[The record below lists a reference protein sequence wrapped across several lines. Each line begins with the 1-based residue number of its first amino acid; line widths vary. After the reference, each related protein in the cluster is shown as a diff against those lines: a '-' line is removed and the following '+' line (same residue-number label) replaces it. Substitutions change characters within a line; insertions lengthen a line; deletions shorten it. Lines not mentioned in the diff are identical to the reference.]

1 MRCSPRG
8 KRVLTPIDAQD
19 VALGSDGSI
28 IICTESGHVFVRQ
41 RTAKPGHGAG
51 GAVKTHKFTQ
61 MPYLQRVV
69 RVCANVTGAYGALR
83 VDYVPPQVKIVGR
96 LVAQDLAEVQPW
108 LRFVAPVP
116 EPGSPVEVERVS
128 DSLEDV
134 EDEASD
140 DEGDDVAIHKDI
152 RHLRTLLN
160 LLEAFKVDDGARN
173 LFEDTRLPHGAD
185 VLVQVQGNDIPAHR
199 VMLAARSPALAR
211 VLAGSGGIQDA
222 GWRLS
227 IRLLPP
233 ASPGAHP
240 RLSISACQ
248 PLTILLL
255 LTYLYSDDVPALW
268 DPRVGLVLSHRVP
281 ALGVRLA
288 QVKQEL
294 QALARVLELPALAA
308 SLEAPVKRVPRPT
321 MGADLR
327 RLFAANQERQAHRSG
342 DLLAPDVVLRLE
354 DREVRTHAL
363 VLRAR
368 SPFFAAFFD
377 EEEWTRKR
385 WTPEGT
391 VVLDLRHL
399 RWREMEYVCRWMCCG
414 EDAEMFDVLEHVG
427 TADELVDFMF
437 NVMAAA
443 VSGSCIR
450 ERASTDRFHRMSC
463 TWTG

>member
-1 MRCSPRG
+1 M
-8 KRVLTPIDAQD
+8 QD

-51 GAVKTHKFTQ
+51 GAVKTHKFAQ

-83 VDYVPPQVKIVGR
+83 VDYVPPPVKIVGR

-108 LRFVAPVP
+108 LRFQAPVQ
-116 EPGSPVEVERVS
+116 EPGSPVEAEQTNNEPPEDAEVEV
-128 DSLEDV
+128 
-134 EDEASD
+134 SD
-140 DEGDDVAIHKDI
+140 DEGGDVAIQKDI
-152 RHLRTLLN
+152 RHIRTLLS
-160 LLEAFKVDDGARN
+160 LLEAFKTDGGARS
-173 LFEDTRLPHGAD
+173 LFEGTRLPHGAD

-211 VLAGSGGIQDA
+211 VLAGGGAIQDA

-233 ASPGAHP
+233 ASPSAHS

-248 PLTILLL
+248 LLTILLL

-294 QALARVLELPALAA
+294 QALARVLELPALAT

-321 MGADLR
+321 MSADLR
-327 RLFAANQERQAHRSG
+327 RLFAASQEGKAHRVG
-342 DLLAPDVVLRLE
+342 DPLAPDVVLRLE
-354 DREVRTHAL
+354 DRELRTHAL

-368 SPFFAAFFD
+368 SPFFAAFFG

-443 VSGSCIR
+443 VSVLFSLGES
-450 ERASTDRFHRMSC
+450 ER
-463 TWTG
+463 

>member
-1 MRCSPRG
+1 MH
-8 KRVLTPIDAQD
+8 IDVQD

-41 RTAKPGHGAG
+41 RTAKAGHGAG
-51 GAVKTHKFTQ
+51 GAVKTHKFAQ

-83 VDYVPPQVKIVGR
+83 VDYVAPPVKIVGR

-108 LRFVAPVP
+108 LQFQGLVQEA
-116 EPGSPVEVERVS
+116 GSPVEADPVNEPG
-128 DSLEDV
+128 EDNEGEV
-134 EDEASD
+134 PD
-140 DEGDDVAIHKDI
+140 DEGEDIAIQKDI
-152 RHLRTLLN
+152 RHIRTLLS
-160 LLEAFKVDDGARN
+160 LLEAFKAGGVAHS
-173 LFEDTRLPHGAD
+173 LFGGRRLPHGAD

-199 VMLAARSPALAR
+199 VVLAARSPTLAR
-211 VLAGSGGIQDA
+211 VLAGGATIQDA

-233 ASPGAHP
+233 ATLTAHP

-248 PLTILLL
+248 PLTVLLL

-268 DPRVGLVLSHRVP
+268 DPRVGLVLSNRVP

-294 QALARVLELPALAA
+294 QALARVLELPALAT

-327 RLFAANQERQAHRSG
+327 RLFAASQEGRVAPYVG
-342 DLLAPDVVLRLE
+342 DPLAPDVVLRLS

-368 SPFFAAFFD
+368 SPFFAAFFG

-385 WTPEGT
+385 WTAEGT
-391 VVLDLRHL
+391 VVLDLRHM

-414 EDAEMFDVLEHVG
+414 EDAEMFHVLEHVG

-437 NVMAAA
+437 NIMAVA
-443 VSGSCIR
+443 VSVPFF
-450 ERASTDRFHRMSC
+450 STGARIDVVL
-463 TWTG
+463 